1 MRVAIFSNHTYD
13 QNSFEEANGSFKH
26 ELVFLKA
33 ILESTTASLASG
45 FPAVC
50 VFVNDRL
57 DASVLAQLAKG
68 GTKFVAL
75 RCAGCNNV
83 GLEAAEANGIT
94 VVRVPAYSPHSV
106 AEFTVGALLAL
117 DRQICRGWLR
127 VRGDNFSLEGL
138 LGRDLHGKS
147 VGVIGTGRIGALVA
161 KAFKLGF
168 GCDVVAHDVYRNPEL
183 EKIGVHYVEFED
195 LLGKA
200 DVISLHCPL
209 TPQTRHLINE
219 KTLALAKPGMLL
231 VNTSRGALV
240 DTRALI
246 EALKSGKAG
255 GVAMDVYEQEPD
267 LFFEDLSN
275 EVVKDDV
282 FQRLLTFP
290 NVIVTGHQAF
300 FTREA
305 LAAIAQTTLQ
315 NIADLE
321 VGRSGPRAAGQGCH
335 SDRTFPSG
343 RHLSCQLSRSRN
355 LLPNFFYI
363 SADSE
368 EHE

>member
-1 MRVAIFSNHTYD
+1 MRVAIFSNHKYD

-26 ELVFLKA
+26 ELVFLSA
-33 ILESTTASLASG
+33 TLDSATASLASG

-50 VFVNDRL
+50 AFVNDRL
-57 DASVLAQLAKG
+57 DAPVLAQLAKG

-75 RCAGCNNV
+75 RCAGYNNV
-83 GLEAAEANGIT
+83 DLGAAAAHGIT
-94 VVRVPAYSPHSV
+94 VVRVPAYSPYAV
-106 AEFTVGALLAL
+106 AEFTVGLSLAL

-127 VRGDNFSLEGL
+127 VREDNFSLEGL
-138 LGRDLHGKS
+138 VGRDLHGKT

-168 GCDVVAHDVYRNPEL
+168 GCDVVAHDVHRHPEL
-183 EKIGVHYVEFED
+183 EKIGVRYVEVED
-195 LLGKA
+195 LLRNA
-200 DVISLHCPL
+200 YIVSLHCPL

-219 KTLALAKPGMLL
+219 KTLALAKAGFLL
-231 VNTSRGALV
+231 VNTGRGALV
-240 DTRALI
+240 DTSALI
-246 EALKSGKAG
+246 DALKSGKVG
-255 GVAMDVYEQEPD
+255 GVAMDVYEQESD

-321 VGRSGPRAAGQGCH
+321 AGRPDSARLVKARTSPPGHHVSRRRSPILALGRAV
-335 SDRTFPSG
+335 
-343 RHLSCQLSRSRN
+343 
-355 LLPNFFYI
+355 
-363 SADSE
+363 
-368 EHE
+368 

>member
-1 MRVAIFSNHTYD
+1 
-13 QNSFEEANGSFKH
+13 
-26 ELVFLKA
+26 
-33 ILESTTASLASG
+33 
-45 FPAVC
+45 
-50 VFVNDRL
+50 
-57 DASVLAQLAKG
+57 
-68 GTKFVAL
+68 
-75 RCAGCNNV
+75 
-83 GLEAAEANGIT
+83 
-94 VVRVPAYSPHSV
+94 
-106 AEFTVGALLAL
+106 AL

-127 VRGDNFSLEGL
+127 VREDNFSLEGL
-138 LGRDLHGKS
+138 VGRDLHGKT

-183 EKIGVHYVEFED
+183 EKIGVRYVEVED
-195 LLGKA
+195 LLKKA
-200 DVISLHCPL
+200 DIVSLHCPL

-219 KTLALAKPGMLL
+219 KTLALAKPGFLL
-231 VNTSRGALV
+231 VNTGRGALV

-246 EALKSGKAG
+246 DALKSGKVG
-255 GVAMDVYEQEPD
+255 GVAMDVYEQEGD

-305 LAAIAQTTLQ
+305 LAAIAHTTLQ

-321 VGRSGPRAAGQGCH
+321 AGRPDPARLVKAATAIAPPRRVAA
-335 SDRTFPSG
+335 
-343 RHLSCQLSRSRN
+343 
-355 LLPNFFYI
+355 
-363 SADSE
+363 
-368 EHE
+368 

>member
-1 MRVAIFSNHTYD
+1 MRVAIFSNHEYD

-26 ELVFLKA
+26 ELVFLTA
-33 ILESTTASLASG
+33 TLDRATASLASG

-50 VFVNDRL
+50 AFVNDRL
-57 DASVLAQLAKG
+57 DAPVLAQLAKG

-75 RCAGCNNV
+75 RCAGYNNV
-83 GLEAAEANGIT
+83 DLGAAEAYGIT
-94 VVRVPAYSPHSV
+94 VVRVPAYSPYAV
-106 AEFTVGALLAL
+106 AEFTVGVSLAL

-127 VRGDNFSLEGL
+127 VREDNFSLEGL
-138 LGRDLHGKS
+138 VGRDLHGKT

-168 GCDVVAHDVYRNPEL
+168 GCDVVAHDVRHNLEL
-183 EKIGVHYVEFED
+183 EKIGVRYVEVED
-195 LLGKA
+195 LLRKV
-200 DVISLHCPL
+200 DIVCLHCPL

-219 KTLALAKPGMLL
+219 KTLALAKPGFLL
-231 VNTSRGALV
+231 VNTGRGALV

-246 EALKSGKAG
+246 DALESGKVG
-255 GVAMDVYEQEPD
+255 GVAMDVYEQEGD
-267 LFFEDLSN
+267 LFFKDLSN

-321 VGRSGPRAAGQGCH
+321 AGRPDPARLVKAATAIAPPRRVAA
-335 SDRTFPSG
+335 
-343 RHLSCQLSRSRN
+343 
-355 LLPNFFYI
+355 
-363 SADSE
+363 
-368 EHE
+368 

>member
-1 MRVAIFSNHTYD
+1 MRVAIFSHHKYD

-26 ELVFLKA
+26 ELVFFTET
-33 ILESTTASLASG
+33 LESATASLASG

-50 VFVNDRL
+50 EFVNDRL
-57 DASVLAQLAKG
+57 DAPVLAQLAKG

-75 RCAGCNNV
+75 RCAGYNNV
-83 GLEAAEANGIT
+83 DLGAADAHGIT
-94 VVRVPAYSPHSV
+94 VMRVPAYSPYAV

-117 DRQICRGWLR
+117 DRQICRGWRR
-127 VRGDNFSLEGL
+127 VREDNFSLEGL
-138 LGRDLHGKS
+138 VGRDLHGKT

-168 GCDVVAHDVYRNPEL
+168 GC
-183 EKIGVHYVEFED
+183 EKIGVRYVELED
-195 LLGKA
+195 RLRN
-200 DVISLHCPL
+200 DDIICLHCPL

-219 KTLALAKPGMLL
+219 KTLALAKPGFLL
-231 VNTSRGALV
+231 VNTGRGALV

-246 EALKSGKAG
+246 DALKSGKMG
-255 GVAMDVYEQEPD
+255 GVAMDVYEQEGD

-321 VGRSGPRAAGQGCH
+321 AGRPDPARLVKAATAIAPPRRVAA
-335 SDRTFPSG
+335 
-343 RHLSCQLSRSRN
+343 
-355 LLPNFFYI
+355 
-363 SADSE
+363 
-368 EHE
+368 

>member
-1 MRVAIFSNHTYD
+1 MRVAIFSNHKYD
-13 QNSFEEANGSFKH
+13 QSSFEEANSSFKH
-26 ELVFLKA
+26 ELVFLTES
-33 ILESTTASLASG
+33 LDSTTASLASG

-50 VFVNDRL
+50 AFVNDRL
-57 DASVLAQLAKG
+57 DAPVLAQLAKG

-75 RCAGCNNV
+75 RCAGYNNV
-83 GLEAAEANGIT
+83 DLGAAEAHGIT
-94 VVRVPAYSPHSV
+94 VMRVPAYSPYAV
-106 AEFTVGALLAL
+106 AEFTVGVALAL

-127 VRGDNFSLEGL
+127 VREDNFSLEGL
-138 LGRDLHGKS
+138 VGRDLHGKT

-183 EKIGVHYVEFED
+183 EKIGVRYVELED
-195 LLGKA
+195 LLRKA
-200 DVISLHCPL
+200 DIVSLHCPL

-219 KTLALAKPGMLL
+219 KTLALAKPGFLL
-231 VNTSRGALV
+231 VNTGRGALV

-246 EALKSGKAG
+246 DALKSGKVG
-255 GVAMDVYEQEPD
+255 GAAMDVYEQEGD

-275 EVVKDDV
+275 EVVKDDL

-321 VGRSGPRAAGQGCH
+321 AGCPDPARLVKAPTAIAPPRRIAA
-335 SDRTFPSG
+335 
-343 RHLSCQLSRSRN
+343 
-355 LLPNFFYI
+355 
-363 SADSE
+363 
-368 EHE
+368 

>member
-1 MRVAIFSNHTYD
+1 MRTAIFSTHRYD

-26 ELVFLKA
+26 ELVFLTA
-33 ILESTTASLASG
+33 TLESATASLAAG

-57 DASVLAQLAKG
+57 DAPVLAQLAKG

-75 RCAGCNNV
+75 RCAGYNNV
-83 GLEAAEANGIT
+83 DLRAAEAHGVT
-94 VVRVPAYSPHSV
+94 VVRVPAYSPYAV
-106 AEFTVGALLAL
+106 AEFTVGVLLAL
-117 DRQICRGWLR
+117 ARQICRGWLR
-127 VRGDNFSLEGL
+127 VRENNFSLDGL
-138 LGRDLHGKS
+138 VGRDLHGKT
-147 VGVIGTGRIGALVA
+147 VGVIGTGRIGVLVA

-168 GCDVVAHDVYRNPEL
+168 SCDVVAHDVYRNPDL
-183 EKIGVHYVEFED
+183 EKIGVRYVELED
-195 LLGKA
+195 LLRNR
-200 DVISLHCPL
+200 DIVSLHCPL

-219 KTLALAKPGMLL
+219 KTLALTKPGFLL
-231 VNTSRGALV
+231 VNTGRGALV

-246 EALKSGKAG
+246 DALKSGKVG
-255 GVAMDVYEQEPD
+255 GVAMDVYEQESG

-275 EVVKDDV
+275 EVIEDDV

-321 VGRSGPRAAGQGCH
+321 AGNPDPARLIRAATAIAP
-335 SDRTFPSG
+335 RV
-343 RHLSCQLSRSRN
+343 
-355 LLPNFFYI
+355 
-363 SADSE
+363 AA
-368 EHE
+368 